1 MNLQPYF
8 IIYLIVAG
16 IIVIFVVA
24 HARLRYDK
32 RGVMMQAVQA
42 LLTYAIGT
50 YGLAGGINSVPKLIV
65 VIVLYASKEKIREIK
80 KQIKVSYSLIS

>member
-65 VIVLYASKEKIREIK
+65 VIVLYAALAFFLERAKKRYVKSKSK
-80 KQIKVSYSLIS
+80 